1 MPDYHLVAGVL
12 IEKNGEYVLVQE
24 GKEHV
29 RGQWNIPAGSI
40 EENEDPKEAA
50 KREALE
56 EAGVEAELEGL
67 AGVFFDQSDYLD
79 ATVNVIVFYTQIP
92 GNYVLKPEEGEE
104 ILEIG
109 AFTKEDIREM
119 NLRTPFILDA
129 IENVEKG
136 ETKSLETV
144 KDYR

>member
-1 MPDYHLVAGVL
+1 MPDYHLVSGVL
-12 IEKNGEYVLVQE
+12 IEKGEKYVLVQE

-40 EENEDPKEAA
+40 EEGEDPQEAA

-67 AGVFFDQSDYLD
+67 TGVFFDDSDYLE
-79 ATVNVIVFYTQIP
+79 ATVIVIVFHAEVS

-104 ILEIG
+104 ILETG
-109 AFTKEDIREM
+109 AFTKEEIQEM
-119 NLRTPFILDA
+119 HLRTPFILDA
-129 IENVEKG
+129 IENVENG
-136 ETKSLETV
+136 ETEDLETV
-144 KDYR
+144 RDYR